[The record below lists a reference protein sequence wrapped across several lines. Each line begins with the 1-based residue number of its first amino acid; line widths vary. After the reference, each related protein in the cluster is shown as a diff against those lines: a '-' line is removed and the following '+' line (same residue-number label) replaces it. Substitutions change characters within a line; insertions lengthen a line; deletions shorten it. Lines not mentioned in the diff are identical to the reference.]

1 MASTASL
8 TACFIFFAVV
18 VFIAILFVYFFLPE
32 TADRTALEIDEEYMN
47 HKPECRRK
55 KWN

>member
-18 VFIAILFVYFFLPE
+18 VFVAILFVYFFLPE